1 MNAAP
6 LFILAL
12 AIAALLAIICIKRS
26 HLLATATALLGLAAA
41 MASIP
46 FALGAPPAMPA
57 VFALN
62 AAALGFMFIILAAA
76 AVILVIGY
84 GYWQKSLGPREEFP
98 LLLLIATLGACALA
112 ASAGFIA
119 LFLGLETMTLA
130 MIGMIAYPRDRAQA
144 EEAGLKYL
152 ILSGMSSG
160 FLLFGLG
167 LIELATG
174 SLSFANVLGAP
185 ADPILLAGL
194 AMIGVGAGFKL
205 SVVPFHFWV
214 PDVYAGAPTPAG
226 AYLAVIPKLAVLAVL
241 IRLQSFGIALSS
253 SIFHA
258 VTIIAI
264 LSMLIGNL
272 LALLQENFKRILGY
286 SSIAHLGY
294 LLVAWLPA
302 WGLPAGGLPAWGLA
316 AGTVARNAVLFYLVT
331 YAITMAG
338 AFGVIAAISSPDARR
353 DADRVQDLR
362 GMFWT
367 RPALAAVLTL
377 VLLSLAGIPPA
388 IGFIAKM
395 YIFAAGIHTDLWLL
409 IGTMVAS
416 SVIGLF
422 YYLNIIIVMA
432 QRPESA
438 AVTPAGIAWS
448 SRAAMAGLGA
458 LVVGLGVAPQPLIAM
473 LRWMFP

>member
-6 LFILAL
+6 LLILAL
-12 AIAALLAIICIKRS
+12 AVAALLALICVRRS
-26 HLLATATALLGLAAA
+26 YRLATITAKLGLIAA

-46 FALGAPPAMPA
+46 FALRAPPVMPA
-57 VFALN
+57 LFAFN
-62 AAALGFMFIILAAA
+62 AASLGLMLIILAAA

-84 GYWQKSLGPREEFP
+84 GYWQKSSAPREEFP
-98 LLLLIATLGACALA
+98 LLLLIATLGACALTA
-112 ASAGFIA
+112 AAGFIA

-130 MIGMIAYPRDRAQA
+130 MIGMIAYPRDRAEA

-160 FLLFGLG
+160 FLLFGIG

-174 SLSFANVLGAP
+174 NLSFAAVLASP
-185 ADPILLAGL
+185 SDPLLLAGL
-194 AMIGVGAGFKL
+194 AMLGVGAGFKL

-214 PDVYAGAPTPAG
+214 PDVYAGAAAPAG

-241 IRLQSFGIALSS
+241 IRLQASGAALSS
-253 SIFHA
+253 GIIHA

-272 LALLQENFKRILGY
+272 LALLQENLKRILGY

-302 WGLPAGGLPAWGLA
+302 WGLPAWGLA

-338 AFGVIAAISSPDARR
+338 AFGVIAAISSPDEPR

-409 IGTMVAS
+409 IATMVAS

-438 AVTPAGIAWS
+438 AGTPAGIAWS

-458 LVVGLGVAPQPLIAM
+458 LVVALGVAPQPLIAM
-473 LRWMFP
+473 LRWLFP